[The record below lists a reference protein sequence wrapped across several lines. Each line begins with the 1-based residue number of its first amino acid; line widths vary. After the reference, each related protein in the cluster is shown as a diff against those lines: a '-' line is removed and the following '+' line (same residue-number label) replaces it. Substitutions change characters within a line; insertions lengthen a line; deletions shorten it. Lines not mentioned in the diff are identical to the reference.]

1 MAAEIEQ
8 QQERLLVLQEEHN
21 TLREQVEIVEIASI
35 YVLIL
40 MDILYQL
47 LEAQK
52 HLQHLDGEAEA
63 KSRQLVDMEEQL
75 SRSKS
80 QQVRTRVILW
90 SASADYENVV
100 RVSS

>member
-21 TLREQVEIVEIASI
+21 TLREQVEIISI
-35 YVLIL
+35 CVWIL

-52 HLQHLDGEAEA
+52 HLQHLDREAEA
-63 KSRQLVDMEEQL
+63 KSGQLVDMEEQL

-80 QQVRTRVILW
+80 QQVRARVMLW